1 MPTESFL
8 MTFAFANSKMPPVR
22 ALLVLC
28 IVLGHF
34 SFYGVPAPG
43 AFRSIAPPAVALF
56 LFISGYGLTR
66 SFRTK
71 GTAYL
76 QGFFTGRIFRI
87 VLPAL
92 LVVLLHLLLGGASG
106 VRFFER
112 ARAIATHGQTL
123 LPHYWFVWAILV
135 DYLLFWVC
143 RRFLPEKS
151 ADWAILAGVLLFMAG
166 TACAGFDR
174 CWWVCALAFPAG
186 AFFADHEEAVYRFCG
201 KEGIGFGLALLA
213 AAIVAACLYLTHSVV
228 CWTLC
233 YVFIC
238 LFAALLIARL
248 PLDRLH
254 LPVLTWLGGISYELY
269 LVHIPVMAFL
279 RGERV
284 QVSSDVLFVALVLA
298 VSILAA
304 FVISRLCRL
313 VTRR

>member
-1 MPTESFL
+1 

-34 SFYGVPAPG
+34 SFYGVPAFG

-66 SFRTK
+66 SVRTK
-71 GTAYL
+71 GAAYL
-76 QGFFTGRIFRI
+76 QGFFSRRIFRI

-92 LVVLLHLLLGGASG
+92 LVVLLHLLLGGGSG

-112 ARAIATHGQTL
+112 ARAIAAHGQTL
-123 LPHYWFVWAILV
+123 LPHYWFVWAILF

-143 RRFLPEKS
+143 RKFLPEKL

-166 TACAGFDR
+166 TAYAGFDR

-186 AFFADHEEAVYRFCG
+186 AFFADHEEAVYRCCG
-201 KEGIGFGLALLA
+201 KGNYWLVLSALVV
-213 AAIVAACLYLTHSVV
+213 VAAGLYMTRNVA

-238 LFAALLIARL
+238 LAAALAVARL
-248 PLDRLH
+248 PLDRLR

-269 LVHIPVMAFL
+269 LVHIPMMAFL
-279 RGERV
+279 RGDRV
-284 QVSSDVLFVALVLA
+284 QVSSDVLFVALALA
-298 VSILAA
+298 VSVLAA
-304 FVISRLCRL
+304 FVVSRLCRL

>member
-1 MPTESFL
+1 

-34 SFYGVPAPG
+34 SFYGVPALG
-43 AFRSIAPPAVALF
+43 AFRCIAPPAVAMF

-71 GTAYL
+71 GADYL
-76 QGFFTGRIFRI
+76 QGFFTRRVFRI

-92 LVVLLHLLLGGASG
+92 LVVLLHLLLGGGSG
-106 VRFFER
+106 MRFFER

-123 LPHYWFVWAILV
+123 LPHYWFVWAILF
-135 DYLLFWVC
+135 DYLLFWLC
-143 RRFLPEKS
+143 RKLLP
-151 ADWAILAGVLLFMAG
+151 ARIANWAILAGVLLFMAG
-166 TACAGFDR
+166 TAYAGFDR

-186 AFFADHEEAVYRFCG
+186 AFFADREEAVYGRCG
-201 KEGIGFGLALLA
+201 KGEIDFWLALLA
-213 AAIVAACLYLTHSVV
+213 LGIVGAGLYLTRNVV

-233 YVFIC
+233 YAVIT
-238 LFAALLIARL
+238 LFAALVIARL
-248 PLDRLH
+248 PLDRLR

-279 RGERV
+279 RKICGADFS
-284 QVSSDVLFVALVLA
+284 QVLFVAATLA
-298 VSILAA
+298 LSVLAA
-304 FVISRLCRL
+304 FAIRFLCQL
-313 VTRR
+313 ATRK